1 MSLVPTGLGWSA
13 EGEYILSLAGTKLCD
28 VMEKPSSVT
37 SILPVTSK
45 TVTRAVLDS
54 DGTLCYN
61 ASYGDSN
68 IIAVCTLNGTRVY
81 PRMYIAGILDAGS
94 PPSDGVYAAI
104 YPDDPLFSSINNID
118 FKVTIYYLKSW
129 GMSDATCRSNNWVE
143 DSDVVKIIG
152 FPVSFDVNSFY
163 VNTIP
168 HTAGQSTGDAAKA
181 FFTGTS
187 TSYFKLNDGVC
198 TACVA
203 TWYSPEA
210 EITSPV
216 LISTVPEYTEIT
228 TDGTTPSADLTT
240 FDFLHQGA
248 RFYMSTVGSLNGVSP
263 EVAFVDLRQFGASMP
278 VKVFRLLADPSIENI
293 YVGSPGDPYDQPPSE
308 EEGGGGEETE
318 DDPVE
323 EETMPLP
330 TVANLGFCTVYVP
343 SQSELIQMASYLWGG
358 SFDVD
363 TVIKLFSNPM
373 DSIIGLSAVPVD
385 LVGTSSPI
393 SLGGIQ
399 LTGITMPKYNGRTS
413 VKVDMGSV
421 TLTERYGAYL
431 DYDPYTQ
438 LSIYVPF
445 IGIKNL
451 KTDDLMGKTVSL
463 MYDIDILTGACVA
476 YLRPAGGSVLYEWC
490 GQCAVQIPVTGANW
504 DTMFRNAVS
513 AATVLGT
520 AMFSPASAPVLAG
533 AVASAAV
540 QAIASK
546 PQIER
551 SGSVTGVA
559 GYLGQL
565 RPYIIRVN
573 PEAYIPDEQNKQIGY
588 PAYITMALSNAM
600 GYNEVASVHLENI
613 PATSAEI
620 DEIENLLKGGVIF

>member
-13 EGEYILSLAGTKLCD
+13 EGEYIHSLAGTRLCD
-28 VMEKPSSVT
+28 VTEKPSTVT
-37 SILPVTSK
+37 SIVPVTSQ
-45 TVTRAVLDS
+45 TVNTSVLSS
-54 DGTLCYN
+54 DGILFMTRD
-61 ASYGDSN
+61 YGTSN
-68 IIAVCTLNGTRVY
+68 VIAVCTLNGARVY
-81 PRMYIAGILDAGS
+81 PRVYIAGIYTSSGE
-94 PPSDGVYAAI
+94 GEVCVAI
-104 YPDDPLFSSINNID
+104 YPDDPLFSSINSVD
-118 FKVTIYYLKSW
+118 FKITLYFMASW
-129 GMSDATCRSNNWVE
+129 GLNDATCRTNTWFE
-143 DSDVVKIIG
+143 DSDAIKIIG
-152 FPVSFDVNSFY
+152 FPVYFSSPITFH
-163 VNTIP
+163 VNTIQV
-168 HTAGQSTGDAAKA
+168 ASGQSTSDVVKA
-181 FFTGTS
+181 FFAASS

-228 TDGTTPSADLTT
+228 TDGTTPVSGLTT

-248 RFYMSTVGSLNGVSP
+248 RFYMSTVGSLNGVTP
-263 EVAFVDLRQFGASMP
+263 QVAFVDLRQFGASMP

-293 YVGSPGDPYDQPPSE
+293 FVGSPGDPYGVPPSE
-308 EEGGGGEETE
+308 EEGGGGDETE

-343 SQSELIQMASYLWGG
+343 SQAELIQMASYLWGG

-363 TVIKLFSNPM
+363 MVIKLFSNPM

-385 LVGTSSPI
+385 LVGSPSPI

-399 LTGITMPKYNGRTS
+399 LTGITMPKYTGRTS

-565 RPYIIRVN
+565 RPYIIRIN

-588 PAYITMALSNAM
+588 PAYITMALSGAM
-600 GYNEVASVHLENI
+600 GYNEVASIHLENI

>member
-13 EGEYILSLAGTKLCD
+13 EGEYIHSLAGTKLCD

-45 TVTRAVLDS
+45 TVTRDILSS
-54 DGTLCYN
+54 DGIPFFTR
-61 ASYGDSN
+61 SYGDSN
-68 IIAVCTLNGTRVY
+68 VIAVCTLNGARVY
-81 PRMYIAGILDAGS
+81 PRVYIAGTYETENN
-94 PPSDGVYAAI
+94 GVWVAI
-104 YPDDPLFSSINNID
+104 YPDDPLFSSINSID
-118 FKVTIYYLKSW
+118 FKITLYFLASW
-129 GMSDATCRSNNWVE
+129 GLNDATCRSNTWIE
-143 DSDVVKIIG
+143 DSDTIKIIG
-152 FPVSFDVNSFY
+152 FPVYFSDPITFFINV
-163 VNTIP
+163 IP
-168 HTAGQSTGDAAKA
+168 IESGQSRDAAIKS
-181 FFTGTS
+181 FFSATA

-293 YVGSPGDPYDQPPSE
+293 FVGSPGDPYGVPPSE

-343 SQSELIQMASYLWGG
+343 SQAELIQMANYLWSG

-385 LVGTSSPI
+385 LVGSPSPI

-476 YLRPAGGSVLYEWC
+476 YLRPSGGSVLYEWC

-588 PAYITMALSNAM
+588 PAYITMNLSGAM